1 MTNELSNE
9 QDVLDQL
16 LKVAEAIAMSR
27 NFDEVEPL
35 LELAGRHAASPRV
48 AALAEAF
55 ARMVVQLEIREYRL
69 ERTIEDLLKVKAE
82 LELANYDALTGLPN
96 RVIFRDRLRQGVAQA
111 QRSGKPLAVM
121 YLDLDRFKWVN
132 DNLGHAAGDELLRQV
147 CGRLGE
153 VVRESDTLARL
164 GGDEFAC
171 VLPELDDPTI
181 AETIA
186 ARFVEVLNEPFQ
198 LAAGAANIGTS
209 IGIAFH
215 PAHHKEAEALLKLA
229 DQAMYEAKRG
239 GRNRYCLHAPEGA
252 APAP

>member
-1 MTNELSNE
+1 MTDESSNE

-27 NFDEVEPL
+27 NYAEVEPL
-35 LELAGRHAASPRV
+35 LKLAGQHESSPRV

-82 LELANYDALTGLPN
+82 LELANYDPLTGLPN
-96 RVIFRDRLRQGVAQA
+96 RVIFRDRLRQGLALA

-186 ARFVEVLNEPFQ
+186 ARFVAVLSTPFQ
-198 LAAGAANIGTS
+198 LAAGAAHIGTS

-215 PAHHKEAEALLKLA
+215 PEHHKEADALLKFA
-229 DQAMYEAKRG
+229 DQAMYAAKRG
-239 GRNRYCLHAPEGA
+239 GRNRYCLHAPEGDA
-252 APAP
+252 SAP